1 MDTLSLEDSREL
13 LAMCKA
19 GKLYQ
24 VEDWIRQGKS
34 IRVHP
39 KSRDDPLNIA
49 LRKGFFSLVELL
61 ARNTDS
67 QEKKDEILLQA
78 IRRQTFDIVKMLVDH
93 GANPK
98 TVPLTDVLCAWDPEM
113 MRYFFARGVD
123 MLTDDPFTHALG
135 WKIET
140 VLGVFLDCRQKHPT
154 MADDLQ
160 RQLDMALAV
169 HCREGDEKWVAILMW
184 AGGNPYA
191 RVRDIE
197 NKKYGDNPLTYITGA
212 EEAARKGHLKVL
224 EKLELDASHPDA
236 QSILYEACAGIHEET
251 VHYLLRLGI
260 NPNDKKDGGSS
271 ALDAILIHID
281 WGKRMQRIM
290 PPYDDT
296 ADKCLKIAKD
306 LIKHKA
312 RWTPDACRL
321 RATRRAV
328 CQVGP
333 QYASDLVSLL
343 RRRNACS
350 DAVLEKFVGSSLMQ
364 DLLKRVS
371 TRRY

>member
-13 LAMCKA
+13 MAMCKA

-24 VEDWIRQGKS
+24 VEDWIRHGKS
-34 IRVHP
+34 IHVHP

-78 IRRQTFDIVKMLVDH
+78 IRRQTFDTVKMLVDH

-98 TVPLTDVLCAWDPEM
+98 TVPFTDVLCAWDPEM
-113 MRYFFARGVD
+113 MRYFFTKGAD
-123 MLTDDPFTHALG
+123 MLTDDPFAHALS
-135 WKIET
+135 WKIRT
-140 VLGVFLDCRQKHPT
+140 ALGVFQDCRRAHPT

-169 HCREGDEKWVAILMW
+169 HCREGDEKWVSLLMW

-197 NKKYGDNPLTYITGA
+197 NKKNSDNPWTYITGA

-224 EKLELDASHPDA
+224 EQLDLDDSHPDA
-236 QSILYEACAGIHEET
+236 QNILYEACAGIHEEA

-260 NPNDKKDGGSS
+260 NPNDEKDGGSS
-271 ALDAILIHID
+271 ALDTILIHID
-281 WGKRMQRIM
+281 WGKRMQSIM
-290 PPYDDT
+290 PSHEDT
-296 ADKCLKIAKD
+296 ADKCLRIAKD
-306 LIKHKA
+306 LIRHRA
-312 RWTPDACRL
+312 RWAPDACSL

-333 QYASDLVSLL
+333 QYASDLVNLL

-350 DAVLEKFVGSSLMQ
+350 DAVLGKFVGSPQIQ
-364 DLLKRVS
+364 DLLKRGS
-371 TRRY
+371 RYA